1 MRAKTTQSMHRRT
14 CRAPSRSTV
23 RSCTRAAVR
32 VRWRVPDPLGFALAC
47 FRRAIRAHRRLAR
60 LAPSFF
66 DSAVIERQRRQR
78 EARRRWLDQAE
89 LALRKI
95 YGPSADPLPQ
105 VPEPLPLPPS
115 RTRIAV
121 ERELECWRVWFGL
134 GTYALQQSKL
144 YLRHPQ
150 VNFNQLALLLK
161 TRAISGGSPRALC
174 VAGCPPGS
182 NTTDYCS
189 T

>member
-1 MRAKTTQSMHRRT
+1 
-14 CRAPSRSTV
+14 
-23 RSCTRAAVR
+23 
-32 VRWRVPDPLGFALAC
+32 
-47 FRRAIRAHRRLAR
+47 
-60 LAPSFF
+60 
-66 DSAVIERQRRQR
+66 
-78 EARRRWLDQAE
+78 
-89 LALRKI
+89 
-95 YGPSADPLPQ
+95 
-105 VPEPLPLPPS
+105 
-115 RTRIAV
+115 
-121 ERELECWRVWFGL
+121 LECWRVWFGL

>member
-1 MRAKTTQSMHRRT
+1 VRPSAYAGAYRILSGLRSPASA
-14 CRAPSRSTV
+14 APSAPIDGWPAS
-23 RSCTRAAVR
+23 
-32 VRWRVPDPLGFALAC
+32 P
-47 FRRAIRAHRRLAR
+47 
-60 LAPSFF
+60 PSFF
-66 DSAVIERQRRQR
+66 DSAVSERQRRQR
-78 EARRRWLDQAE
+78 EARRGWLDQAE

-161 TRAISGGSPRALC
+161 TRAISGGSPRAPC